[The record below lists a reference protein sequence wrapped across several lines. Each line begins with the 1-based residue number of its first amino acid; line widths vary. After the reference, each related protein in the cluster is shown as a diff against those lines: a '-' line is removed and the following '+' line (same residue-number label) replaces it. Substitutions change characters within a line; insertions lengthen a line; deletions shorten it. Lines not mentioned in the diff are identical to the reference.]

1 MRRLRDWQDRRSRE
15 AWEEDKRDARAFV
28 DQQRVDLRP
37 GLRTVVDELIELGE
51 TSEPSQTRVRELVE
65 ALEELTRSGVEDDV
79 FRLAVVDAAVE
90 YLK

>member
-1 MRRLRDWQDRRSRE
+1 MRRLRDWHDRRSRE
-15 AWEEDKRDARAFV
+15 AWEEDKRDARAFA
-28 DQQRVDLRP
+28 DRQRADLKP
-37 GLRTVVDELIELGE
+37 GLRAVVDELIALGE
-51 TSEPSQTRVRELVE
+51 TPEPPPARVRELVE